1 MTWKKMLIFIASSKN
16 NAWCGVN
23 ITVLF
28 EHTCYRLTCVYLS
41 CKVEEFNVSIGQFVG
56 NLKGDREKFA
66 NIILG
71 FELLLMDKLH
81 YHLTVH
87 NPFRPLEG
95 FLIDLK
101 VSSTPGC
108 YIHDIEFTLK
118 IVKKPHC
125 CYLLVKYLFVCFNCV
140 QHMFIFTYSL

>member
-1 MTWKKMLIFIASSKN
+1 MYEHNALGYWLGLALCLTKVRSSRARCPATALISNKIFNFRVEKILFIAWVCFPN
-16 NAWCGVN
+16 VN
-23 ITVLF
+23 ILF
-28 EHTCYRLTCVYLS
+28 RLTCVYLA
-41 CKVEEFNVSIGQFVG
+41 CKVDEFNVSIAQFVG

-95 FLIDLK
+95 IFIDIK
-101 VSSTPGC
+101 VC
-108 YIHDIEFTLK
+108 TLGK
-118 IVKKPHC
+118 LVREINT
-125 CYLLVKYLFVCFNCV
+125 LLYPT
-140 QHMFIFTYSL
+140 FI

>member
-1 MTWKKMLIFIASSKN
+1 MTWVCFSI
-16 NAWCGVN
+16 VN
-23 ITVLF
+23 ILF
-28 EHTCYRLTCVYLS
+28 RLTCVYLA
-41 CKVEEFNVSIGQFVG
+41 CKVDEFNVSIAQFVG

-95 FLIDLK
+95 FFIDIK
-101 VSSTPGC
+101 VC
-108 YIHDIEFTLK
+108 TLGK
-118 IVKKPHC
+118 LVREINT
-125 CYLLVKYLFVCFNCV
+125 LLYPT
-140 QHMFIFTYSL
+140 FI

>member
-1 MTWKKMLIFIASSKN
+1 MVYT
-16 NAWCGVN
+16 
-23 ITVLF
+23 
-28 EHTCYRLTCVYLS
+28 EHTERNSGISKMSKSVFRFSQILNLAFYRLTCVYLS

-95 FLIDLK
+95 FLIDMK
-101 VSSTPGC
+101 VGKMSLC
-108 YIHDIEFTLK
+108 FTLHDDLD
-118 IVKKPHC
+118 VK
-125 CYLLVKYLFVCFNCV
+125 
-140 QHMFIFTYSL
+140 

>member
-1 MTWKKMLIFIASSKN
+1 MFYLPNFFSVHNNHSCKILFICISKSKAMYWQYKFLCFKSDNMPPVCGQKKLYN
-16 NAWCGVN
+16 
-23 ITVLF
+23 VLCSRLKQSCAF
-28 EHTCYRLTCVYLS
+28 YFRLTSVYLA
-41 CKVEEFNVSIGQFVG
+41 CKVEEFNVSIMQFVG

-95 FLIDLK
+95 FIIDLK
-101 VSSTPGC
+101 V
-108 YIHDIEFTLK
+108 
-118 IVKKPHC
+118 
-125 CYLLVKYLFVCFNCV
+125 
-140 QHMFIFTYSL
+140 

>member
-1 MTWKKMLIFIASSKN
+1 M
-16 NAWCGVN
+16 
-23 ITVLF
+23 
-28 EHTCYRLTCVYLS
+28 
-41 CKVEEFNVSIGQFVG
+41 EEFNVSIGQFVG

-95 FLIDLK
+95 FFIDIK
-101 VSSTPGC
+101 VSIFREKFANSYCSWTN
-108 YIHDIEFTLK
+108 YITNPVRPLEEFFIDIKVSIFREKLAN
-118 IVKKPHC
+118 IIRP
-125 CYLLVKYLFVCFNCV
+125 LVKSAY
-140 QHMFIFTYSL
+140 

>member
-1 MTWKKMLIFIASSKN
+1 M
-16 NAWCGVN
+16 
-23 ITVLF
+23 
-28 EHTCYRLTCVYLS
+28 
-41 CKVEEFNVSIGQFVG
+41 EEFNVSIGQFVG

-95 FLIDLK
+95 FFIDIK
-101 VSSTPGC
+101 VCISSSIDFTFIRPGM
-108 YIHDIEFTLK
+108 IK
-118 IVKKPHC
+118 V
-125 CYLLVKYLFVCFNCV
+125 LLDKL
-140 QHMFIFTYSL
+140 L

>member
-1 MTWKKMLIFIASSKN
+1 MN
-16 NAWCGVN
+16 N
-23 ITVLF
+23 F
-28 EHTCYRLTCVYLS
+28 RLTCVYLA

-95 FLIDLK
+95 FFIDIK
-101 VSSTPGC
+101 VS
-108 YIHDIEFTLK
+108 
-118 IVKKPHC
+118 
-125 CYLLVKYLFVCFNCV
+125 
-140 QHMFIFTYSL
+140 IFREKFAK